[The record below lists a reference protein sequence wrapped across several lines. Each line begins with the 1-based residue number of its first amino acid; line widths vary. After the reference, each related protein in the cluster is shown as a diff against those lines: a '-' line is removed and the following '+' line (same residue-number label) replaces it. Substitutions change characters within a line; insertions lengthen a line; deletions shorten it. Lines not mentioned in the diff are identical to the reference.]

1 VIFFKTAIK
10 TLKISVFILFSF
22 IVCLSCLY
30 VYAYLSPGIDIK
42 TSNSFYIY
50 DNNEELVY
58 RGSGNSEWVDLE
70 DVSPYFLD
78 AIISTEDKHFYK
90 HMGFDYLRIAKSLYL
105 NFKNGYIS
113 QGGSTISQQYVK
125 NMYLTFDKT
134 WERKIQE
141 AFLTLKLETHYSKD
155 DILEGY
161 INTIN
166 FGQGCYGISE
176 ASKYYFNKKPNE
188 LSLEEAIIL
197 AGIPKSPNNFNPI
210 ASYEDSIDRAKIV
223 AECML
228 NNKKINKDT
237 FNNLF
242 KNKIE
247 LYGKSDL
254 NNLQTLMYYQDAVM
268 NELES
273 LNGIPNS
280 LIESGGLKIY
290 TNLDL
295 VAQEKLEKA
304 ILENMNDDE
313 VQVASIIVEPSSG
326 KIIALAGGKDYK
338 ISQYNR
344 VISSKRQVGST
355 IKPFLY
361 YTALENNLTSA
372 SKFLSEKTDFVFS
385 NDQIYSPTNYANK
398 YANQDITMAAA
409 LAYSDNVY
417 AVKTH
422 LFLGEEKL
430 VETMKN
436 VGLKESLI
444 AIPSLALGSQ
454 EINMLDFA
462 SAYNT
467 LASGGYKQDIYFIEK
482 VEDLHGNILYEHK
495 QKRELVLNTNYLYI
509 LNEMMA
515 NTYNTDFIS
524 YNSPTALS
532 IKDKL
537 TKKYAIKSGSTNN
550 DYWLVG
556 YNPDLLSIVW
566 TGKDNNE
573 EVESLYSRITKNIW
587 ADSVENVLKDKE
599 STWYVQP
606 QNVSAVYLDP
616 ITGDYLDDDTGS
628 LFYFLKG
635 TEPN

>member
-1 VIFFKTAIK
+1 MKFFKT
-10 TLKISVFILFSF
+10 TLKIGIFMIFSF
-22 IVCLSCLY
+22 IVCMTLLY

-50 DNNEELVY
+50 DTNEELVY

-70 DVSPYFLD
+70 DVSDYFLD

-105 NFKNGYIS
+105 NIKNGYIS

-141 AFLTLKLETHYSKD
+141 AFLTLKLETHYDKEQ
-155 DILEGY
+155 ILEGY

-176 ASKYYFNKKPNE
+176 ASKYYFNKSPSE
-188 LSLEEAIIL
+188 LTLEEAIIL
-197 AGIPKSPNNFNPI
+197 AGIPKSPNNFNPV
-210 ASYEDSIDRAKIV
+210 ASYEDSIDRAKVV

-228 NNKKINKDT
+228 NNDKIDKTT
-237 FNNLF
+237 FDSLF
-242 KNKIE
+242 QEKIAIH
-247 LYGKSDL
+247 GKSDL

-268 NELES
+268 EELYS
-273 LNGIPNS
+273 LSGIPDS

-295 VAQEKLEKA
+295 DVQEKLETA
-304 ILENMNDDE
+304 ILENMNDDD
-313 VQVASIIVEPSSG
+313 VQVASIIVEPSTG
-326 KIIALAGGKDYK
+326 KILAIAGGKDYK
-338 ISQYNR
+338 TSQFNR
-344 VISSKRQVGST
+344 VTSSKRQVGST

-385 NDQIYSPTNYANK
+385 NDQVYSPTNYADK

-430 VETMKN
+430 VETMKR
-436 VGLKESLI
+436 VGLQEELT
-444 AIPSLALGSQ
+444 AMPSLALGSQ
-454 EINMLDFA
+454 EINMLDYA
-462 SAYNT
+462 TAYNT
-467 LASGGYKQDIYFIEK
+467 LASGGYKQEVYFIEK
-482 VEDLHGNILYEHK
+482 VEDLQGNVLYQHK
-495 QKRELVLNTNYLYI
+495 STKELVMNTNYLYI
-509 LNEMMA
+509 LNEMMS
-515 NTYNTDFIS
+515 NTYNADFIS

-556 YNPDLLSIVW
+556 YNPDIMMMVW
-566 TGKDNNE
+566 TGEDNNDK
-573 EVESLYSRITKNIW
+573 VESLYSKITKNIW
-587 ADSVENVLKDKE
+587 ADTVESVLKDKVE
-599 STWYVQP
+599 NWYTKP
-606 QNVSAVYLDP
+606 QNVEAVYLDP
-616 ITGDYLDDDTGS
+616 VTGEYKNDGTGS

>member
-1 VIFFKTAIK
+1 MT
-10 TLKISVFILFSF
+10 
-22 IVCLSCLY
+22 CLY
-30 VYAYLSPGIDIK
+30 VYAYFSPGIDIK

-50 DNNEELVY
+50 DNNKELVY

-70 DVSPYFLD
+70 DVSEYFLD
-78 AIISTEDKHFYK
+78 AIISTEDKYFYK

-105 NFKNGYIS
+105 NVKNGYIS

-141 AFLTLKLETHYSKD
+141 AFLTLKLETHYEKEE
-155 DILEGY
+155 ILEGY

-166 FGQGCYGISE
+166 FGQGCYGVSE
-176 ASKYYFNKKPNE
+176 ASKYYFNKKPSE
-188 LSLEEAIIL
+188 LTLEEAIIL

-210 ASYEDSIDRAKIV
+210 ASYDDCIDRAKIV

-228 NNKKINKDT
+228 NNDKINKDT
-237 FNNLF
+237 FTSLF
-242 KNKIE
+242 KEKINI
-247 LYGKSDL
+247 YGKSDL

-268 NELES
+268 DELDS
-273 LNGIPNS
+273 LNGIPES
-280 LIESGGLKIY
+280 LIDSGGLKIY
-290 TNLDL
+290 TNLNL
-295 VAQEKLEKA
+295 SAQEKLEKA
-304 ILENMNDDE
+304 ILDNMKDDS
-313 VQVASIIVEPSSG
+313 VQVASIVVEPSSG

-338 ISQYNR
+338 TSQFNR
-344 VISSKRQVGST
+344 VTSSKRQVGST

-361 YTALENNLTSA
+361 YTALENNMTS
-372 SKFLSEKTDFVFS
+372 SSTFLSEKTDFVFS
-385 NDQIYSPTNYANK
+385 NDQIYSPTNYADK

-436 VGLKESLI
+436 VGLKENLE
-444 AIPSLALGSQ
+444 AIPSLALGSK
-454 EINMLDFA
+454 EINMLDYA
-462 SAYNT
+462 EAYNT
-467 LASGGYKQDIYFIEK
+467 LASGGYNQDIYFIER
-482 VEDLHGNILYEHK
+482 VEDLQGNVLYQHK
-495 QKRELVLNTNYLYI
+495 KKRELVLNTNYLYI
-509 LNEMMA
+509 LNEMMS
-515 NTYNTDFIS
+515 NTYNADFIS

-532 IKDKL
+532 IKEKL

-556 YNPDLLSIVW
+556 YNPDLLTLVW
-566 TGKDNNE
+566 TGNDNNE
-573 EVESLYSRITKNIW
+573 KVESLYSSITKNIW
-587 ADSVENVLKDKE
+587 ADTVENILKNTTKN
-599 STWYVQP
+599 WYVKP
-606 QNVSAVYLDP
+606 QNVNAVYLDP
-616 ITGDYLDDDTGS
+616 VTGRYSNNDGGS

-635 TEPN
+635 TEPNN

>member
-1 VIFFKTAIK
+1 MLKFFKTTFKLCIF
-10 TLKISVFILFSF
+10 LSFSF
-22 IVCLSCLY
+22 IVCMTLLY

-50 DNNEELVY
+50 DNDKELVY
-58 RGSGNSEWVDLE
+58 RGSGNSEWVDIE
-70 DVSPYFLD
+70 NVSPYFID

-90 HMGFDYLRIAKSLYL
+90 HMGFDYFRIVKSMYL
-105 NFKNGYIS
+105 NLKNGYIS

-125 NMYLTFDKT
+125 NMYLTFDQT

-141 AFLTLKLETHYSKD
+141 AFLTLKLETHYSKE

-176 ASKYYFNKKPNE
+176 ASKYYFNKDAKD

-197 AGIPKSPNNFNPI
+197 AGIPKSPNNFNPV
-210 ASYEDSIDRAKIV
+210 ASYDDSIERAKIV
-223 AECML
+223 ALCML
-228 NNKKINKDT
+228 NNEKIDKSTYD
-237 FNNLF
+237 NLF
-242 KNKIE
+242 KSKLDI
-247 LYGKSDL
+247 YAKSDL

-268 NELES
+268 SELDS
-273 LNGIPNS
+273 LVGIPDS

-295 VAQEKLEKA
+295 ESQEKLEKS
-304 ILENMNDDE
+304 IIDNMKNDD
-313 VQVASIIVEPSSG
+313 VQVASIIVEPNTG
-326 KIIALAGGKDYK
+326 KILALAGGKDYK
-338 ISQYNR
+338 VSQFNR
-344 VISSKRQVGST
+344 VTSSKRQVGST

-361 YTALENNLTSA
+361 YSALENNMTSA

-385 NDQIYSPTNYANK
+385 NEEIYSPTNYANK
-398 YANQDITMAAA
+398 YANMDITMAAA

-430 VETMKN
+430 VNMMKL
-436 VGLKESLI
+436 VGLEKELSP
-444 AIPSLALGSQ
+444 IPSLALGSE
-454 EINMLDFA
+454 EINMLDYA
-462 SAYNT
+462 TAYNT
-467 LASGGYKQDIYFIEK
+467 LASGGYKKDVYFIEK
-482 VEDLHGNILYEHK
+482 VEDLQGNILYQHK
-495 QKRELVLNTNYLYI
+495 DKKELVLNTNYLYI
-509 LNEMMA
+509 LNEMMS
-515 NTYNTDFIS
+515 NTYNDKFIS

-532 IKDKL
+532 IKNKL

-556 YNPDLLSIVW
+556 YNPDILMMVW
-566 TGKDNNE
+566 TGNDENK
-573 EVESLYSRITKNIW
+573 EVESLYSGITKNIW
-587 ADSVENVLKDKE
+587 ADTVETILKDKE
-599 STWYVQP
+599 NNWYKTP
-606 QNVSAVYLDP
+606 QNIEALYLDP
-616 ITGDYLDDDTGS
+616 VTGEYDESGS

-635 TEPN
+635 TTPK